1 MRKQQGS
8 TGKKPDVNVG
18 KPAYDTVSKKE
29 SDVHQVKRLCGLMMF
44 CVGAGMAL
52 KVLFPTTLTLLI
64 FIVGLMA
71 VGGIIWVVWWATQC
85 YGWTLCLHEESG
97 GLG

>member
-29 SDVHQVKRLCGLMMF
+29 SDVHQVKRLCVLMMF

-52 KVLFPTTLTLLI
+52 KVLLPTTLTLLI

-71 VGGIIWVVWWATQC
+71 VGYHLFC
-85 YGWTLCLHEESG
+85 CC
-97 GLG
+97 

>member
-29 SDVHQVKRLCGLMMF
+29 SDVHQVMMF

-71 VGGIIWVVWWATQC
+71 VGYHLFC
-85 YGWTLCLHEESG
+85 CC
-97 GLG
+97 